1 MAVQHRR
8 HSSATV
14 RRSVHRFRRLAAT
27 GALTLFAA
35 VLLAP
40 GVASAEA
47 PSRLATQITDNVQ
60 ALDPD
65 SLAEV
70 QTSID
75 DLYGGSQLRLWVTY
89 VADFD
94 NMSAAD
100 WARQTYERSDL
111 GQRDVLLA
119 VATVDRSYY
128 LGVNTGLSQITT
140 AEQDD
145 IRVNDV
151 EPALGEEDWSGAAIA
166 AAGALGEAYASSGGG
181 GSSAPLLIG
190 VGVLAVAG
198 GGAVV
203 YSSRRKKARVA
214 AEVEAVAKIDPSDP
228 AALAQFPIDV
238 LDTRAKEILIETD
251 NAVRASEEEL
261 TLARGEFGDSAAAP
275 FITAYDNAK
284 KALASAFEI
293 RQRLDDAIPET
304 PDQRRAM
311 LVEIISS
318 CGQADRELDSRV
330 EEFDGFR
337 DLVMNA
343 GSHLDELT
351 QAIIGLTVRIPQSE
365 AVLAQLH
372 SEFSE
377 TALKSI
383 ADNVTMAKDR
393 VALAEENI
401 EAGRKAAALPPGK
414 QGPAV
419 TAIRTAERAVDQAKS
434 LLDGVDHARD
444 DIRHAIATLPDAIA
458 DVRRD
463 IEQARGLAEHGGTEL
478 QAAMTAAQTAL
489 KKAEAAQSSDPL
501 GSYTALAAADS
512 ELEKIVDEASAEKAA
527 EDQLRARLE
536 RDIAAA
542 QAQITAAADYISTR
556 RGGVGADARTRLS
569 EAERH
574 LGAARQLEPDNPD
587 EALKHAHAA
596 SQLASRASQIAQS
609 DVQNWENRH
618 GPRGGSSGGNVAGA
632 VLGGILIN
640 SVLRGGGGG
649 FGGGFGGGGFGGGGG
664 GGGGFGGGGGR
675 F

>member
-14 RRSVHRFRRLAAT
+14 RRSVHRFRRLTAT

-463 IEQARGLAEHGGTEL
+463 IEQARGLTEHGGTEL
-478 QAAMTAAQTAL
+478 QAAMAAAQTAL
-489 KKAEAAQSSDPL
+489 KNAETAQSSDPL